1 MHGHESL
8 PVKNVTALPLARIT
22 RVFAAGTLM
31 RADLE
36 GTV

>member
-1 MHGHESL
+1 VL
-8 PVKNVTALPLARIT
+8 LTFLLA

-31 RADLE
+31 REDLE